1 MLDITTIISV
11 VTGILLT
18 ISETLPFFKDLNANG
33 ILHLLATIGKN
44 KESVQL
50 VESLESLEREPLL
63 KDSIEVKLE
72 IINDTLSAMTNRI
85 YDSLNSIIDNSRGL
99 KLHPSELYELNYI
112 INYIK
117 ANYPKKHY
125 STKCLSKTNKQ
136 LLISQGY
143 ITDYDSLTD
152 THMIKW

>member
-1 MLDITTIISV
+1 MSDITTIISV

-33 ILHLLATIGKN
+33 IIHLLATIGKN
-44 KESVQL
+44 KESVEY
-50 VESLESLEREPLL
+50 VESIEREPLL

-72 IINDTLSAMTNRI
+72 TINDTLSTITNRI
-85 YDSLNSIIDNSRGL
+85 YDSLNSVIDNSRVL

-117 ANYPKKHY
+117 ANYPRKHY

>member
-1 MLDITTIISV
+1 MSDITTIISV

-33 ILHLLATIGKN
+33 IIHLLATIGKN
-44 KESVQL
+44 KESVEYVQ
-50 VESLESLEREPLL
+50 SIEREPLL

-72 IINDTLSAMTNRI
+72 TINDTLSTITNRI
-85 YDSLNSIIDNSRGL
+85 YDSLNSVIDNSRVL

-117 ANYPKKHY
+117 ANYPRKHY